1 MLCKLKKL
9 KTLKARQNKIRLV
22 PDAIEGLTALEV
34 RPPSEPTPS
43 LALSHWLPP
52 PGWQSLDLHDNQLVR
67 VPEEIVACTAL
78 REVDL
83 SLNGI
88 LELPADGMLTVERLL
103 CFRY

>member
-1 MLCKLKKL
+1 MCRRWRVL
-9 KTLKARQNKIRLV
+9 IW
-22 PDAIEGLTALEV
+22 
-34 RPPSEPTPS
+34 
-43 LALSHWLPP
+43 HPP

-88 LELPADGMLTVERLL
+88 LELPADGIHSLIRT
-103 CFRY
+103 